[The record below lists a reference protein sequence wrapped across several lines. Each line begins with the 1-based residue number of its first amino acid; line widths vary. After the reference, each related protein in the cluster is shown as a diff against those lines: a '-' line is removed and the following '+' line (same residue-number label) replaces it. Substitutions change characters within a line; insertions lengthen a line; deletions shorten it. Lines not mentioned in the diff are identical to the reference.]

1 MRYEKD
7 DLEQALACLKEG
19 GIILYP
25 TDTVWGL
32 GCNAYDEKAIEKL
45 YALKKRSTEKSM
57 IVLMDT
63 EVRLERSFEKIPE
76 VAWELI
82 EFTEEPLT
90 LILDKPKAFPK
101 NLVHSDGSLA
111 VRLVDDM
118 FCQHL
123 ISKLKGPIVST
134 SANFSGE
141 PTPKSFGEINPKL
154 LEMVDYVVQFKQGLT
169 EKAKASKIIKLKNNG
184 SVKIIR

>member
-7 DLEQALACLKEG
+7 DLEKALACLKEG

-57 IVLMDT
+57 IVLLDT
-63 EVRLERSFEKIPE
+63 EVRLERSFANIPE

-90 LILDKPKAFPK
+90 LILDEPKAFPK
-101 NLVHSDGSLA
+101 NLVHTDGSLA
-111 VRLVDDM
+111 VRVVDDV

-123 ISKLKGPIVST
+123 ISKLKGPLVST

-141 PTPKSFGEINPKL
+141 KTPKTFSDIDAEIM
-154 LEMVDYVVQFKQGLT
+154 EAVDYVVKHKQDIT
-169 EKAKASKIIKLKNNG
+169 KKNKASKIIKLQNNG
-184 SVKIIR
+184 SIKIIR

>member
-7 DLEQALACLKEG
+7 DLEKALACLKEG

-45 YALKKRSTEKSM
+45 YELKKRSAEKSM

-63 EVRLERSFEKIPE
+63 ETRLERSFESIPE
-76 VAWELI
+76 VAWDLI
-82 EFTEEPLT
+82 EYTEDPLT
-90 LILDKPKAFPK
+90 LILDGPKAFPK
-101 NLVHSDGSLA
+101 NLVHADGSLA
-111 VRLVDDM
+111 VRIVKDM

-134 SANFSGE
+134 SANFSGD
-141 PTPKSFGEINPKL
+141 PTPTTFAGINPEL
-154 LEMVDYVVQFKQGLT
+154 LEMVGYIVQFKQGLT

-184 SVKIIR
+184 SVKVIR

>member
-7 DLEQALACLKEG
+7 DLENALACLKEG
-19 GIILYP
+19 GVILYP

-45 YALKKRSTEKSM
+45 YALKKRSAEKSM
-57 IVLMDT
+57 IVLVDT
-63 EVRLERSFEKIPE
+63 EVRLERSFENIPE
-76 VAWELI
+76 VAWEII

-90 LILDKPKAFPK
+90 LILDSPKAFPQ

-111 VRLVDDM
+111 VRIVDDV

-123 ISKLKGPIVST
+123 ISKLKGPLVST
-134 SANFSGE
+134 SANFSGQI
-141 PTPKSFGEINPKL
+141 TPRKFSEIDPEL
-154 LEMVDYVVQFKQGLT
+154 LEAVDYVVKHKQDIS

-184 SVKIIR
+184 SIKIIR